1 MIMEKV
7 HVTIEWQSEKVY
19 AAIIEE
25 NLPTCLIGYGK
36 SPEEALK
43 DLRYSIEET
52 REILGMDIPERDIEL
67 QYTVRT
73 ILHMMGTY
81 NLAKEAG
88 IPPKRKERYMQ
99 IQGVPSKATAHKVE
113 DTLHELGKRLQEIVV
128 VA

>member
-1 MIMEKV
+1 MSMEKV

-19 AAIIEE
+19 AAIVEE
-25 NLPTCLIGYGK
+25 NLPTGLIGYGK
-36 SPEEALK
+36 SPEEALQ

-52 REILGMDIPERDIEL
+52 REILGVDFPELEFEL

-73 ILHMMGTY
+73 ILHMLDTY
-81 NLAKEAG
+81 NLAKAAG
-88 IPPKRKERYMQ
+88 VSPKRKGRYMQ
-99 IQGVPSKATAHKVE
+99 MQGVPSNATAKQVE